1 MIDYIQLFKDRN
13 LFNQCTNEIE
23 LNNLLNKKKIIFYIG
38 FDATADALHAGS
50 LVQLRAI
57 KTLIKHGHQAI
68 VLLGG
73 GTTKIGDPSG
83 KDASRQ
89 ILTYE
94 TIQKNIENFKRIFEH
109 YFRDFKENIKFINN
123 DQWLD
128 KLNYIELLRDLG
140 SQVSINRMLTFESV
154 KERLKREQS
163 LSFLEFNYMILQS
176 YDFLHLNKHEN
187 CELQIGGSDQ
197 WGNIVL
203 GMEIISKINKKDAFG
218 LTTPLLTTS
227 TGKKMGKTE
236 QGAVWIDQNKY
247 SSYDFYQYW
256 RNVDDNDVEKLL
268 LIFSD
273 LDKEEIKIL
282 IKEDINNAKKK
293 LAYLVTTDCHS
304 ESSAQ
309 EAEEKARSIFE
320 NNSFDNIDEINFKID
335 SKLIDTLTSNST
347 VSSKSEAKRLIE
359 GGGIKIDDD
368 QINDINLTIDK
379 SYNGKILKIG
389 KKNILKLSLSNQYI
403 FYSIINKI

>member
-94 TIQKNIENFKRIFEH
+94 TIQTNIENFKRIFEH

-187 CELQIGGSDQ
+187 CDLQIGGSDQ

-309 EAEEKARSIFE
+309 DAEEKARSIFE
-320 NNSFDNIDEINFKID
+320 NNSYDNIDEINFKID
-335 SKLIDTLTSNST
+335 SKLIDTLTSNNT

-379 SYNGKILKIG
+379 SYNEKILKIG
-389 KKNILKLSLSNQYI
+389 KKKY
-403 FYSIINKI
+403 FKIIVK

>member
-109 YFRDFKENIKFINN
+109 YFRDFNESIKFINN

-320 NNSFDNIDEINFKID
+320 NNSYDNIDEINFKID

-379 SYNGKILKIG
+379 SYNEKILKIG
-389 KKNILKLSLSNQYI
+389 KKKY
-403 FYSIINKI
+403 FKIIVK

>member
-1 MIDYIQLFKDRN
+1 MFDYIQLFKDRH
-13 LFNQCTNEIE
+13 LFNQCTNESE
-23 LNNLLNKKKIIFYIG
+23 LNNLLNKKKLVFYIG

-57 KTLIKHGHQAI
+57 KSLIKHGHKAI

-83 KDASRQ
+83 KDTSRK
-89 ILTYE
+89 ILSYKE
-94 TIQKNIENFKRIFEH
+94 IQANIDSFKKIFEH
-109 YFRDFKENIKFINN
+109 YFRDYTKNITFINN
-123 DQWLD
+123 DDWLSN
-128 KLNYIELLRDLG
+128 LNYIELLRDLG
-140 SQVSINRMLTFESV
+140 SFVSINRMLTFESV

-176 YDFLHLNKHEN
+176 YDFLHLNKNHD
-187 CELQIGGSDQ
+187 CDLQIGGSDQ

-203 GMEIISKINKKDAFG
+203 GMEIISKINKKNAFG

-236 QGAVWIDQNKY
+236 QGAVWIDQSKF

-256 RNVDDNDVEKLL
+256 RNVDDADVEKLL

-273 LDKEEIKIL
+273 LEKQEIKKIVS
-282 IKEDINNAKKK
+282 EDINKAKKR
-293 LAYLVTTDCHS
+293 LAYLVTADCHS
-304 ESSAQ
+304 ETSAE
-309 EAEEKARSIFE
+309 EAENKAVSIFE
-320 NNSFDNIDEINFKID
+320 KNISDNIDEIDFNIDLEIKIVEAIT
-335 SKLIDTLTSNST
+335 SKNL

-359 GGGIKIDDD
+359 GGGIKLGDD
-368 QINDINLTIDK
+368 QIKDINQLITKKD
-379 SYNGKILKIG
+379 NDKILKIG
-389 KKNILKLSLSNQYI
+389 KKKLFKLKFN
-403 FYSIINKI
+403 

>member
-154 KERLKREQS
+154 KERLRREQS

-320 NNSFDNIDEINFKID
+320 NNSYDNIDEINFKID

-379 SYNGKILKIG
+379 SYNNKILKIG
-389 KKNILKLSLSNQYI
+389 KKKY
-403 FYSIINKI
+403 FKIIVK

>member
-1 MIDYIQLFKDRN
+1 MVDYIQLFKDRN

-57 KTLIKHGHQAI
+57 KTLIRHGHQAI

-293 LAYLVTTDCHS
+293 LAYLVTKDCHS

-359 GGGIKIDDD
+359 GGGIKIDED

-389 KKNILKLSLSNQYI
+389 KKKY
-403 FYSIINKI
+403 FKIIVK

>member
-1 MIDYIQLFKDRN
+1 MIDYIQLFKDRH
-13 LFNQCTNEIE
+13 LFNQCTNESD
-23 LNNLLNKKKIIFYIG
+23 LNNLLNKKKIVFYIG

-57 KTLIKHGHQAI
+57 KTLVKHGHKAI

-83 KDASRQ
+83 KDTSRK
-89 ILTYE
+89 ILTYKE
-94 TIQKNIENFKRIFEH
+94 IQTNIDNFKKIFEH
-109 YFRDFKENIKFINN
+109 YFRDYKKNITFINN
-123 DQWLD
+123 DEWLSQ
-128 KLNYIELLRDLG
+128 LNYIELLRDLG
-140 SQVSINRMLTFESV
+140 SFVSINRMLTFESV

-176 YDFLHLNKHEN
+176 YDFLHLNKKYE
-187 CELQIGGSDQ
+187 CDLQIGGSDQ

-203 GMEIISKINKKDAFG
+203 GMEIISKINKKNAFG

-227 TGKKMGKTE
+227 SGKKMGKTE
-236 QGAVWIDQNKY
+236 QGAVWIDQNKF

-273 LDKEEIKIL
+273 LDKEEIKKIVL
-282 IKEDINNAKKK
+282 EDINKAKKN

-304 ESSAQ
+304 EESAKQ
-309 EAEEKARSIFE
+309 AEEKAISIFE
-320 NNSFDNIDEINFKID
+320 KNMSDNIDEIDFDIKSQIKIFEAIT
-335 SKLIDTLTSNST
+335 SKNL

-359 GGGIKIDDD
+359 GGGIKLGDD
-368 QINDINLTIDK
+368 QIKDINHTITQKD
-379 SYNGKILKIG
+379 NGKILKIG
-389 KKNILKLSLSNQYI
+389 KKKLFKLKFN
-403 FYSIINKI
+403 

>member
-94 TIQKNIENFKRIFEH
+94 TIQENIENFKRLFEH

-320 NNSFDNIDEINFKID
+320 NNSYDNIDEINFKID

-359 GGGIKIDDD
+359 GGGIKIDED

-379 SYNGKILKIG
+379 SYNEKILKIG
-389 KKNILKLSLSNQYI
+389 KKKY
-403 FYSIINKI
+403 FKIIVK

>member
-57 KTLIKHGHQAI
+57 KTLIRHGHQAI

-282 IKEDINNAKKK
+282 IKKDINNAKKK

-320 NNSFDNIDEINFKID
+320 NNSYDNIDEINFKID

-359 GGGIKIDDD
+359 GGGMKIDDD

-379 SYNGKILKIG
+379 SYNEKILKIG
-389 KKNILKLSLSNQYI
+389 KKKY
-403 FYSIINKI
+403 FKIIVK

>member
-109 YFRDFKENIKFINN
+109 YFRDFNENIKFINN

-293 LAYLVTTDCHS
+293 LAYFVTTDCHS

-309 EAEEKARSIFE
+309 EAEKKARSIFE
-320 NNSFDNIDEINFKID
+320 NNSYDNIDEINFKID

-359 GGGIKIDDD
+359 GGGIKIDED

-379 SYNGKILKIG
+379 SYNEKILKIG
-389 KKNILKLSLSNQYI
+389 KKKY
-403 FYSIINKI
+403 FKIIVK

>member
-320 NNSFDNIDEINFKID
+320 NNSYDNIDEINFKID

-347 VSSKSEAKRLIE
+347 ISSKSEAKRLIE
-359 GGGIKIDDD
+359 GGGMKIDDD
-368 QINDINLTIDK
+368 QIKDINLTIDK
-379 SYNGKILKIG
+379 SYNEKILKIG
-389 KKNILKLSLSNQYI
+389 KKKY
-403 FYSIINKI
+403 FKIIVK

>member
-1 MIDYIQLFKDRN
+1 MVDYIQLFKDRH

-23 LNNLLNKKKIIFYIG
+23 LNTLLNKKKIIFYIG
-38 FDATADALHAGS
+38 FDATADALHVGS

-73 GTTKIGDPSG
+73 GTTKVGDPSG
-83 KDASRQ
+83 KDTARQ
-89 ILTYE
+89 ILSYDN
-94 TIQKNIENFKRIFEH
+94 IQKNIDNFKRIFKH
-109 YFRDFKENIKFINN
+109 YFRDFKENITFINN

-128 KLNYIELLRDLG
+128 KLNYIELLRDVG
-140 SQVSINRMLTFESV
+140 SHVSINRMLTFESV

-176 YDFLHLNKHEN
+176 YDFLYLNKNEK
-187 CELQIGGSDQ
+187 CDLQIGGSDQ

-236 QGAVWIDQNKY
+236 QGAVWIDENKY
-247 SSYDFYQYW
+247 NSYDLYQYW

-273 LDKEEIKIL
+273 LDKSEIKNI
-282 IKEDINNAKKK
+282 ISENINEAKKK
-293 LAYLVTTDCHS
+293 LAFLVTSDCHS
-304 ESSAQ
+304 QKSA
-309 EAEEKARSIFE
+309 EDAEKKAISIFE
-320 NNSFDNIDEINFKID
+320 NNSDENLDEILLDKNLDIKILD
-335 SKLIDTLTSNST
+335 ALISHNL

-359 GGGIKIDDD
+359 GGGIKIDDSTV
-368 QINDINLTIDK
+368 NDFNTVLNNKND
-379 SYNGKILKIG
+379 NQVLKIG
-389 KKNILKLSLSNQYI
+389 KKKLFKLKFN
-403 FYSIINKI
+403 

>member
-94 TIQKNIENFKRIFEH
+94 TIQKNIDNFKRIFEH
-109 YFRDFKENIKFINN
+109 YFRDFNESIKFINN

-320 NNSFDNIDEINFKID
+320 NNSYDNIDEINFKID

-389 KKNILKLSLSNQYI
+389 KKKY
-403 FYSIINKI
+403 FKIIVK

>member
-227 TGKKMGKTE
+227 RGKKMGKTE

-320 NNSFDNIDEINFKID
+320 NNSYDNIDEINFKID

-359 GGGIKIDDD
+359 GGGIKIDED

-379 SYNGKILKIG
+379 SYNEKILKIG
-389 KKNILKLSLSNQYI
+389 KKKY
-403 FYSIINKI
+403 FKIIVK

>member
-273 LDKEEIKIL
+273 LDKEEIKLL
-282 IKEDINNAKKK
+282 IKKDINSAKKK

-320 NNSFDNIDEINFKID
+320 NNSYDNIDEINFKID

-359 GGGIKIDDD
+359 GGGMKIDDD

-379 SYNGKILKIG
+379 SYNEKILKIG
-389 KKNILKLSLSNQYI
+389 KKKY
-403 FYSIINKI
+403 FKIIVK

>member
-1 MIDYIQLFKDRN
+1 MFDYIQLFKDRH
-13 LFNQCTNEIE
+13 LFNQCTNEAE
-23 LNNLLNKKKIIFYIG
+23 LNNLLNKKKITFYIG

-57 KTLIKHGHQAI
+57 KTLIKQDHKAI

-83 KDASRQ
+83 KDSARK
-89 ILTYE
+89 ILTYKE
-94 TIQKNIENFKRIFEH
+94 IQNNIDNFKRIFEH
-109 YFRDFKENIKFINN
+109 YFRDHKENISFINN
-123 DQWLD
+123 DEWLSN
-128 KLNYIELLRDLG
+128 LNYIELLRDVG
-140 SQVSINRMLTFESV
+140 SHVSINRMLTFESV

-176 YDFLHLNKHEN
+176 YDFLHLNKHQN

-197 WGNIVL
+197 WGNIIL
-203 GMEIISKINKKDAFG
+203 GMEVISKINKNDAFG

-236 QGAVWIDQNKY
+236 QGAVWIDQNKF

-256 RNVDDNDVEKLL
+256 RNVDDSDVEKLL

-273 LDKEEIKIL
+273 LDKEEIKKL
-282 IKEDINNAKKK
+282 ISDDINKAKKN

-304 ESSAQ
+304 EESAKQ
-309 EAEEKARSIFE
+309 AEEKAISIFE
-320 NNSFDNIDEINFKID
+320 KNMSDNIDEIDFDINSQIKIFEAIT
-335 SKLIDTLTSNST
+335 SKNL

-359 GGGIKIDDD
+359 GGGIKLGDN
-368 QINDINLTIDK
+368 QIKDINQTINQKD
-379 SYNGKILKIG
+379 NGKILKIG
-389 KKNILKLSLSNQYI
+389 KKKLFKLKFN
-403 FYSIINKI
+403 

>member
-1 MIDYIQLFKDRN
+1 MFDYIQLFKDRH
-13 LFNQCTNEIE
+13 LFNQCTNEAE
-23 LNNLLNKKKIIFYIG
+23 LNNLLNKKKITFYIG

-57 KTLIKHGHQAI
+57 KTLIKQDHKAI

-83 KDASRQ
+83 KDSARK
-89 ILTYE
+89 ILTYKE
-94 TIQKNIENFKRIFEH
+94 IQNNIDNFKRIFEH
-109 YFRDFKENIKFINN
+109 YFRGYKDNISFINN
-123 DQWLD
+123 DEWLSN
-128 KLNYIELLRDLG
+128 LNYIELLRDVG
-140 SQVSINRMLTFESV
+140 SHVSINRMLTFESV

-176 YDFLHLNKHEN
+176 YDFLHLNKHQN

-197 WGNIVL
+197 WGNIIL
-203 GMEIISKINKKDAFG
+203 GMEVISKINKNDAFG

-236 QGAVWIDQNKY
+236 QGAVWIDQNKF

-256 RNVDDNDVEKLL
+256 RNVDDSDVEKLL

-273 LDKEEIKIL
+273 LDKEEIKKL
-282 IKEDINNAKKK
+282 ISDDINKAKKN

-304 ESSAQ
+304 EESAKQ
-309 EAEEKARSIFE
+309 AEEKAISIFE
-320 NNSFDNIDEINFKID
+320 KNMSDNIDEIDFDINSQIKIFEAIT
-335 SKLIDTLTSNST
+335 SKNL

-359 GGGIKIDDD
+359 GGGIKLGDD
-368 QINDINLTIDK
+368 QIKDINQTINQKD
-379 SYNGKILKIG
+379 NGKILKIG
-389 KKNILKLSLSNQYI
+389 KKKLFKLKFN
-403 FYSIINKI
+403 

>member
-320 NNSFDNIDEINFKID
+320 NNSYDNIDEINFKID

-379 SYNGKILKIG
+379 SYDGKILKIG
-389 KKNILKLSLSNQYI
+389 KKKY
-403 FYSIINKI
+403 FKIIVK

>member
-1 MIDYIQLFKDRN
+1 MFDYIQLFKDRH
-13 LFNQCTNEIE
+13 LFNQCTNEAE
-23 LNNLLNKKKIIFYIG
+23 LNNLLNKKKITFYIG

-57 KTLIKHGHQAI
+57 KALIKQDHKAI

-83 KDASRQ
+83 KDSARK
-89 ILTYE
+89 ILTYKE
-94 TIQKNIENFKRIFEH
+94 IQNNIDNFKRIFEH
-109 YFRDFKENIKFINN
+109 YFRDYKENISFINN
-123 DQWLD
+123 DEWLSN
-128 KLNYIELLRDLG
+128 LNYIELLRDIG
-140 SQVSINRMLTFESV
+140 SHVSINRMLTFESV

-176 YDFLHLNKHEN
+176 YDFLYLNKHQN

-197 WGNIVL
+197 WGNIIL
-203 GMEIISKINKKDAFG
+203 GMEVISKINKNDAFG

-236 QGAVWIDQNKY
+236 QGAVWIDQNKF

-256 RNVDDNDVEKLL
+256 RNVDDSDVEKLL

-273 LDKEEIKIL
+273 LDKEEIKKL
-282 IKEDINNAKKK
+282 ISDDINKAKKN

-304 ESSAQ
+304 EESAKQ
-309 EAEEKARSIFE
+309 AEEKAISIFE
-320 NNSFDNIDEINFKID
+320 KNMSDNIDEIDFDINSQIKIFEAIT
-335 SKLIDTLTSNST
+335 SKDL

-359 GGGIKIDDD
+359 GGGIKLGDD
-368 QINDINLTIDK
+368 QIKDINQTINQKD
-379 SYNGKILKIG
+379 NGKILKIG
-389 KKNILKLSLSNQYI
+389 KKKVFKLKFN
-403 FYSIINKI
+403 

>member
-1 MIDYIQLFKDRN
+1 MFDYIQLFKDRH
-13 LFNQCTNEIE
+13 LFNQCTNESE
-23 LNNLLNKKKIIFYIG
+23 LNNLLNKKKLIFYIG

-57 KTLIKHGHQAI
+57 KILIKHGHKAI

-83 KDASRQ
+83 KDTSRK
-89 ILTYE
+89 ILTYKE
-94 TIQKNIENFKRIFEH
+94 IQNNIDNFKKIFEH
-109 YFRDFKENIKFINN
+109 YFRDYKKNITFINN
-123 DQWLD
+123 DDWLN
-128 KLNYIELLRDLG
+128 KLNYIELLRNLG
-140 SQVSINRMLTFESV
+140 SFISINRMLTFESV

-176 YDFLHLNKHEN
+176 YDFLHLNKNHD
-187 CELQIGGSDQ
+187 CDLQIGGSDQ

-203 GMEIISKINKKDAFG
+203 GMEIISKINKKNAFG

-236 QGAVWIDQNKY
+236 QGAVWIDQSKF

-273 LDKEEIKIL
+273 LEKQEIKKI
-282 IKEDINNAKKK
+282 ISEDINKAKKR
-293 LAYLVTTDCHS
+293 LAYLVTADCHS
-304 ESSAQ
+304 KTSAE
-309 EAEEKARSIFE
+309 EAENKAISIFE
-320 NNSFDNIDEINFKID
+320 KNISDNIDEIDFNIDLEIKIFEAIT
-335 SKLIDTLTSNST
+335 SKNLVT
-347 VSSKSEAKRLIE
+347 SKSEAKRLID
-359 GGGIKIDDD
+359 GGGVKLGDD
-368 QINDINLTIDK
+368 QIKDINHLITKKD
-379 SYNGKILKIG
+379 NDKILKIG
-389 KKNILKLSLSNQYI
+389 KKRLFKLKFN
-403 FYSIINKI
+403 

>member
-94 TIQKNIENFKRIFEH
+94 TIQKNIENFKKIFEH

-320 NNSFDNIDEINFKID
+320 NNSYDNIDEINFKID

-379 SYNGKILKIG
+379 SYNEKILKIG
-389 KKNILKLSLSNQYI
+389 KKKY
-403 FYSIINKI
+403 FKIIVK

>member
-218 LTTPLLTTS
+218 LTTPLLTNS

-379 SYNGKILKIG
+379 SYNNKILKIG
-389 KKNILKLSLSNQYI
+389 KKKY
-403 FYSIINKI
+403 FKIIVK

>member
-227 TGKKMGKTE
+227 KGKKMGKTE
-236 QGAVWIDQNKY
+236 QGAVWIDENKY

-273 LDKEEIKIL
+273 LDKGEIKIL

-309 EAEEKARSIFE
+309 VAEEKARSIFE
-320 NNSFDNIDEINFKID
+320 NNSYDNIDEINFKID

-389 KKNILKLSLSNQYI
+389 KKKYFKIILK
-403 FYSIINKI
+403 

>member
-1 MIDYIQLFKDRN
+1 MIDYIQIFKDRN
-13 LFNQCTNEIE
+13 LFNQCTNEKE
-23 LNNLLNKKKIIFYIG
+23 LNNLLNKKKIVFYIG

-57 KTLIKHGHQAI
+57 KTLIRNGHKAV

-83 KDASRQ
+83 KDSSRK
-89 ILTYE
+89 ILSYE
-94 TIQKNIENFKRIFEH
+94 EIQKNINNFKKIFEH
-109 YFRDFKENIKFINN
+109 YFRDFKDNITFINN
-123 DQWLD
+123 DEWLS

-140 SQVSINRMLTFESV
+140 SHISINRMLTFESV

-176 YDFLHLNKHEN
+176 FDFLYLNKNHE
-187 CELQIGGSDQ
+187 CVLQIGGSDQ

-203 GMEIISKINKKDAFG
+203 GMEIISKINKSNAYG

-227 TGKKMGKTE
+227 SGKKMGKTE
-236 QGAVWIDQNKY
+236 QGAVWIDQNKF

-256 RNVDDNDVEKLL
+256 RNVDDSDVEKLL

-273 LDKEEIKIL
+273 LDQNEINKL
-282 IKEDINNAKKK
+282 ISEDVNNAKKK
-293 LAYLVTTDCHS
+293 LAYLVTADCHS
-304 ESSAQ
+304 DESAQ
-309 EAEEKARSIFE
+309 ESENKAVSIFE
-320 NNSFDNIDEINFKID
+320 KNVSDNIDEIYFDTITEIKIFEA
-335 SKLIDTLTSNST
+335 ITSQNL

-359 GGGIKIDDD
+359 GGGVKLDEN
-368 QINDINLTIDK
+368 QINDINKILTNKDD
-379 SYNGKILKIG
+379 GKILKLG
-389 KKNILKLSLSNQYI
+389 KKKLFKLKFN
-403 FYSIINKI
+403 

>member
-1 MIDYIQLFKDRN
+1 MIDYIQLFKDRH

-38 FDATADALHAGS
+38 FDATADALHVGS

-57 KTLIKHGHQAI
+57 KILIKHGHQAI

-89 ILTYE
+89 ILSYE
-94 TIQKNIENFKRIFEH
+94 AIEKNIENFKRIFEH
-109 YFRDFKENIKFINN
+109 YFRDYKESIKFINN

-128 KLNYIELLRDLG
+128 ELNYIELLRDVG
-140 SQVSINRMLTFESV
+140 SHVSINRMLTFESV
-154 KERLKREQS
+154 KERLRREQS

-176 YDFLHLNKHEN
+176 YDFLYLNKNEN

-273 LDKEEIKIL
+273 LNKSEIKSI
-282 IKEDINNAKKK
+282 ISENINEAKKK
-293 LAYLVTTDCHS
+293 LAFLVTSDCHS
-304 ESSAQ
+304 QVSAE
-309 EAEEKARSIFE
+309 EAEKKAISIFE
-320 NNSFDNIDEINFKID
+320 NNSDENLDEIVFDKNEDIKI
-335 SKLIDTLTSNST
+335 IDALTRQNL
-347 VSSKSEAKRLIE
+347 VNSKSEAKRYIE
-359 GGGIKIDDD
+359 GGAIKLND
-368 QINDINLTIDK
+368 QVINDFNTFLNIKNNDQVLR
-379 SYNGKILKIG
+379 IG
-389 KKNILKLSLSNQYI
+389 KKKLFKLKFN
-403 FYSIINKI
+403 

>member
-304 ESSAQ
+304 ENSAQ

-320 NNSFDNIDEINFKID
+320 NNSYDNIDEINFKID

-359 GGGIKIDDD
+359 GGGMKIDDD

-379 SYNGKILKIG
+379 SYNEKILKIG
-389 KKNILKLSLSNQYI
+389 KKKY
-403 FYSIINKI
+403 FKIIVK

>member
-368 QINDINLTIDK
+368 QIKDINLTIDK

-389 KKNILKLSLSNQYI
+389 KKKY
-403 FYSIINKI
+403 FKIIVK

>member
-1 MIDYIQLFKDRN
+1 MFDYIQLFKDRH
-13 LFNQCTNEIE
+13 LFNQCTNEAE
-23 LNNLLNKKKIIFYIG
+23 LNNLLNKKKITFYIG

-57 KTLIKHGHQAI
+57 KTLIKQDHKAI

-83 KDASRQ
+83 KDSTRK
-89 ILTYE
+89 ILTYKE
-94 TIQKNIENFKRIFEH
+94 IQNNIDNFKRIFEH
-109 YFRDFKENIKFINN
+109 YFRDHKENISFINN
-123 DQWLD
+123 DEWLSN
-128 KLNYIELLRDLG
+128 LNYIELLRDVG
-140 SQVSINRMLTFESV
+140 SHVSINRMLTFESV

-176 YDFLHLNKHEN
+176 YDFLYLNKHKN

-197 WGNIVL
+197 WGNIIL
-203 GMEIISKINKKDAFG
+203 GMEVISKINKNDAFG

-236 QGAVWIDQNKY
+236 QGAVWIDQNKF

-256 RNVDDNDVEKLL
+256 RNVDDSDVEKLF

-273 LDKEEIKIL
+273 LDKEEIKKL
-282 IKEDINNAKKK
+282 ISDDINKAKKN

-304 ESSAQ
+304 EESAKQ
-309 EAEEKARSIFE
+309 AEEKAISIFE
-320 NNSFDNIDEINFKID
+320 KNMSDNIDEIDFDINSQIKIFEAIT
-335 SKLIDTLTSNST
+335 SKNL

-359 GGGIKIDDD
+359 GGGIKLGDD
-368 QINDINLTIDK
+368 QIKDINQTINQKD
-379 SYNGKILKIG
+379 NGKILKIG
-389 KKNILKLSLSNQYI
+389 KKKLFKLKFN
-403 FYSIINKI
+403 

>member
-1 MIDYIQLFKDRN
+1 MIDYIQLFKDRH
-13 LFNQCTNEIE
+13 LFNQCTNERD
-23 LNNLLNKKKIIFYIG
+23 LNNLLNKKKIVFYIG

-57 KTLIKHGHQAI
+57 KTLVKHGHKAI

-83 KDASRQ
+83 KDTSRK
-89 ILTYE
+89 ILTYKE
-94 TIQKNIENFKRIFEH
+94 IQTNIDNFKKIFEH
-109 YFRDFKENIKFINN
+109 YFRDYKKNITFINN
-123 DQWLD
+123 DEWLSQ
-128 KLNYIELLRDLG
+128 LNYIELLRDLG
-140 SQVSINRMLTFESV
+140 SFVSINRMLTFESV

-163 LSFLEFNYMILQS
+163 LSFLEFNYMILQA
-176 YDFLHLNKHEN
+176 YDFLELNKKKN
-187 CELQIGGSDQ
+187 CLLQIGGSDQ

-203 GMEIISKINKKDAFG
+203 GMEIISKINKKNAFG

-227 TGKKMGKTE
+227 SGKKMGKTE
-236 QGAVWIDQNKY
+236 QGAVWIDQNKF

-273 LDKEEIKIL
+273 LDKEEIKKIVL
-282 IKEDINNAKKK
+282 EDINKAKKN

-304 ESSAQ
+304 EESAKQ
-309 EAEEKARSIFE
+309 AEEKAISIFE
-320 NNSFDNIDEINFKID
+320 KNMSDNIDEIDFDIKSQIKIFEAIT
-335 SKLIDTLTSNST
+335 SKNL

-359 GGGIKIDDD
+359 GGGIKLGDD
-368 QINDINLTIDK
+368 QIKDINQTITQKD
-379 SYNGKILKIG
+379 NGKILKIG
-389 KKNILKLSLSNQYI
+389 KKKLFKLKFN
-403 FYSIINKI
+403 

>member
-1 MIDYIQLFKDRN
+1 MFDYIQLFKDRH
-13 LFNQCTNEIE
+13 LFNQCTNESE
-23 LNNLLNKKKIIFYIG
+23 LNNLLNKKKLIFYIG

-57 KTLIKHGHQAI
+57 KILIKHGHKAI

-83 KDASRQ
+83 KDTSRK
-89 ILTYE
+89 ILTYKE
-94 TIQKNIENFKRIFEH
+94 IQNNIDNFKKIFEH
-109 YFRDFKENIKFINN
+109 YFRDYKKNITFINN
-123 DQWLD
+123 DDWLN
-128 KLNYIELLRDLG
+128 KLNYIELLRNLG
-140 SQVSINRMLTFESV
+140 SFISINRMLTFESV

-176 YDFLHLNKHEN
+176 YDFLHLNKNHD
-187 CELQIGGSDQ
+187 CDLQIGGSDQ

-203 GMEIISKINKKDAFG
+203 GMEIISKINKKNAFG

-236 QGAVWIDQNKY
+236 QGAVWIDQSKF

-273 LDKEEIKIL
+273 LEKQEIKKI
-282 IKEDINNAKKK
+282 ISEDINKAKKR
-293 LAYLVTTDCHS
+293 LAYLVTADCHS
-304 ESSAQ
+304 ITSAE
-309 EAEEKARSIFE
+309 EAENKAISIFE
-320 NNSFDNIDEINFKID
+320 KNISDNIDEIDFNIDLEIKIFEAIT
-335 SKLIDTLTSNST
+335 SKNLVT
-347 VSSKSEAKRLIE
+347 SKSEAKRLID
-359 GGGIKIDDD
+359 GGGIKLGDD
-368 QINDINLTIDK
+368 QIKDINHLITKKD
-379 SYNGKILKIG
+379 NNKILKIG
-389 KKNILKLSLSNQYI
+389 KKRLFKLRFN
-403 FYSIINKI
+403 

>member
-1 MIDYIQLFKDRN
+1 MFDYIQLFKDRH
-13 LFNQCTNEIE
+13 LFNQCTNEAE
-23 LNNLLNKKKIIFYIG
+23 LNNLLNKKKITFYIG

-57 KTLIKHGHQAI
+57 KTLVKQDHKAI

-83 KDASRQ
+83 KDSARK
-89 ILTYE
+89 ILTYKE
-94 TIQKNIENFKRIFEH
+94 IQNNIDNFKRIFEH
-109 YFRDFKENIKFINN
+109 YFRDYKDNISFINN
-123 DQWLD
+123 DEWLSN
-128 KLNYIELLRDLG
+128 LNYIELLRDVG
-140 SQVSINRMLTFESV
+140 SHVSINRMLTFESV

-176 YDFLHLNKHEN
+176 YDFLHLNKHHN

-197 WGNIVL
+197 WGNIIL
-203 GMEIISKINKKDAFG
+203 GMEVISKINKNDAFG

-236 QGAVWIDQNKY
+236 QGAVWIDQNKF

-256 RNVDDNDVEKLL
+256 RNVDDSDVEKLL

-273 LDKEEIKIL
+273 LDKDEIKKL
-282 IKEDINNAKKK
+282 ISEDINKAKKN

-304 ESSAQ
+304 EESAKQ
-309 EAEEKARSIFE
+309 AEEKAISIFE
-320 NNSFDNIDEINFKID
+320 KNISDNIDEIDFDINSQIKIFEAIT
-335 SKLIDTLTSNST
+335 SKNL

-359 GGGIKIDDD
+359 GGGIKLGDD
-368 QINDINLTIDK
+368 QIKDINQTINQKD
-379 SYNGKILKIG
+379 NGKILKIG
-389 KKNILKLSLSNQYI
+389 KKKLFKLKFN
-403 FYSIINKI
+403 

>member
-1 MIDYIQLFKDRN
+1 MIDYIQLFKDRH
-13 LFNQCTNEIE
+13 LFNQCTNESD
-23 LNNLLNKKKIIFYIG
+23 LNNLLNKKKIVFYIG

-57 KTLIKHGHQAI
+57 KTLVKHGHKAI

-83 KDASRQ
+83 KDTSRK
-89 ILTYE
+89 ILTYKE
-94 TIQKNIENFKRIFEH
+94 IQTNIDNFKKIFEH
-109 YFRDFKENIKFINN
+109 YFRDYKKNITFINN
-123 DQWLD
+123 DEWLSQ
-128 KLNYIELLRDLG
+128 LNYIELLRDLG
-140 SQVSINRMLTFESV
+140 SFVSINRMLTFESV

-176 YDFLHLNKHEN
+176 YDFLHLNKKYE
-187 CELQIGGSDQ
+187 CDLQIGGSDQ

-203 GMEIISKINKKDAFG
+203 GMEIISKINKKNAFG

-227 TGKKMGKTE
+227 SGKKMGKTE
-236 QGAVWIDQNKY
+236 QGAVWIDQNKF

-273 LDKEEIKIL
+273 LDKEEIKKVIL
-282 IKEDINNAKKK
+282 EDINKAKKN

-304 ESSAQ
+304 EESAQ
-309 EAEEKARSIFE
+309 QAEEKAISIFE
-320 NNSFDNIDEINFKID
+320 KNMSDNIDEIDFDIKSQIKIFEAIT
-335 SKLIDTLTSNST
+335 SKNL

-359 GGGIKIDDD
+359 GGGIKLGNN
-368 QINDINLTIDK
+368 QIKDINHTLTQKD
-379 SYNGKILKIG
+379 NGKILKIG
-389 KKNILKLSLSNQYI
+389 KKKLFKLKFN
-403 FYSIINKI
+403 